1 MESAQSLGYRP
12 EIDGL
17 RAIAV
22 LAVLAYHCSP
32 DHFPNGYLGV
42 DIFFVISGYVITAS
56 LVRRKH
62 ADLRGFLLDFY
73 ARRVRR
79 LMPPLI
85 VCVLV
90 SAILISLFNP
100 QPGQML
106 GLGWRALLG
115 VSNLQ
120 LYREATDYFSPATD
134 LNIYTHTWS
143 LGVEEQFYLLFPIL
157 VWGCGLARG
166 EATLRRRLLP
176 VLLLGASASLVSFV
190 VLQRINQPAA
200 FFLMPPRFWEIA
212 AGALLFLLISRSVGQ
227 AGGGVIQRL
236 PSGLPLLLLLAILGL
251 PIRLTGAWS
260 TVIAVLATTIL
271 IGSLRSET
279 WAFRCLSWR
288 ALVFIG
294 LLSYS
299 LYLWH
304 WPVLVISRWTIGIH
318 GWSLPFQ
325 VSLSLL
331 LAWLSWRFVECPLRY
346 ASWWAKP
353 SRALALGMGSM
364 AAAIGFLLLP
374 MRVLATNLF
383 VGDRASANAA
393 VLPGSAATTAAGTT
407 LSARHCLYP
416 QPLDAVLR
424 HCRLLSEGKRRG
436 RIVLLGDSHAAR
448 LFPLLGE
455 LNSREGWEVVGYG
468 AEGQALPAVPYILR
482 DGRNRAEWNRRQEG
496 FERLLPKLLDQ
507 LGPGDVVLLKSW
519 FDLYLVEDE
528 FFAKG
533 RRDKQLQDGNGAA
546 IDAST
551 ARSQWIRRLEELAD
565 RAGKSGAKVVL
576 MGPHPVFPGSLES
589 VPAEL
594 CLPMWFRPNLP
605 EACPATF
612 KVDRAKAM
620 ARIEP
625 LLQDLRRA
633 AARSPHL
640 LLFEPFNYLCPSSS
654 TKCSA
659 IENGQVIYT
668 DNNHFSRSG
677 SMSLLQPFIRFLK
690 DHVLAAG

>member
-22 LAVLAYHCSP
+22 LAVVAYHCSP
-32 DHFPNGYLGV
+32 DLFPNGYLGV

-62 ADLRGFLLDFY
+62 KDLRGFLLDFY

-85 VCVLV
+85 VCVLI

-143 LGVEEQFYLLFPIL
+143 LGVEEQFYLLFPL
-157 VWGCGLARG
+157 LLWSCGLARG
-166 EATLRRRLLP
+166 EAALRRRLLP
-176 VLLLGASASLVSFV
+176 VLLLGATASLFCFV
-190 VLQRINQPAA
+190 ALQQINQPAA
-200 FFLMPPRFWEIA
+200 FFLMPPRFWELA
-212 AGALLFLLISRSVGQ
+212 AGALLFLLISRSLGE
-227 AGGGVIQRL
+227 AGMEGIQRL
-236 PSGLPLLLLLAILGL
+236 PGWLPLVLLLATLGL
-251 PIRLTGAWS
+251 PIKLTGAWS
-260 TVIAVLATTIL
+260 TLIAVVATTIL

-279 WAFRCLSWR
+279 WACRWLSWR
-288 ALVFIG
+288 ALVGIG

-331 LAWLSWRFVECPLRY
+331 LAWLSWRFVERPLRY

-364 AAAIGFLLLP
+364 AAAIGLLLLP
-374 MRVLATNLF
+374 IRVLATNLF
-383 VGDRASANAA
+383 VGDRAVAYAA

-407 LSARHCLYP
+407 LSARYCLYP

-424 HCRLLSEGKRRG
+424 RCRLLSQGKRRG

-455 LNSREGWEVVGYG
+455 LNRREGWDVVGYG
-468 AEGQALPAVPYILR
+468 AEGQAFPAVPYILR
-482 DGRNRAEWNRRQEG
+482 DGRNRAEWDRRQEG
-496 FERLLPKLLDQ
+496 FERLVPKLLAN

-533 RRDKQLQDGNGAA
+533 RRGQQLQDENGAA
-546 IDAST
+546 IDATTS
-551 ARSQWIRRLEELAD
+551 RSQWVTRLEQFAE
-565 RAGKSGAKVVL
+565 RVGGSGAKVVL

-589 VPAEL
+589 VPAQL

-605 EACPATF
+605 ESCPATF
-612 KVDRAKAM
+612 KVNRATAL

-625 LLQDLRRA
+625 LLHDLRRA
-633 AARSPHL
+633 AASNPHL
-640 LLFEPFNYLCPSSS
+640 LLFEPFNHLCPSSS
-654 TKCSA
+654 MKCSA
-659 IENGQVIYT
+659 IENGQVVYT
-668 DNNHFSRSG
+668 DNNHISRAG
-677 SMSLLQPFIRFLK
+677 SLSLLRPFNAFLSS
-690 DHVLAAG
+690 HGF